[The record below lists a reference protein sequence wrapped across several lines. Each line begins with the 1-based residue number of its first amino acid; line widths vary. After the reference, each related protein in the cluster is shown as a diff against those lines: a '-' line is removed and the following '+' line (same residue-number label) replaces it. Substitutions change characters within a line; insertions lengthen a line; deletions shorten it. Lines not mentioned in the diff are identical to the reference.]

1 VSLLKGLAVSG
12 AAGAHLHDP
21 AGANPGLANVIRR
34 LLCPQRPADFASV
47 ADLVIG
53 CHNRDVPLPMEL
65 AADLAVERLLVG
77 YSFGEDCIYDRQQ
90 EVGPLLLEELINGR

>member
-1 VSLLKGLAVSG
+1 
-12 AAGAHLHDP
+12 
-21 AGANPGLANVIRR
+21 
-34 LLCPQRPADFASV
+34 
-47 ADLVIG
+47 
-53 CHNRDVPLPMEL
+53 MEL